1 MLKSHLPASQ
11 GLEQVQEGQNTNV
24 SPFKEMTLC
33 LGAVVFHAGWAIAFL
48 GGRWEDTCRQIKKDA
63 IFRAYRRHPDHGV
76 PVIVIVGMYLLCNAY
91 AILLVAVGIGAFL
104 KKYTVKERGIP

>member
-11 GLEQVQEGQNTNV
+11 ELEQVQEGQNTNV

-48 GGRWEDTCRQIKKDA
+48 GGRW
-63 IFRAYRRHPDHGV
+63 
-76 PVIVIVGMYLLCNAY
+76 
-91 AILLVAVGIGAFL
+91 
-104 KKYTVKERGIP
+104 